1 LSTSLIGQSLGKIEI
16 RELLGRG
23 GMATVYKG
31 YQPDIDRYVAIKV
44 LTPIPEMDSEFVERF
59 KLEART
65 IARLQHPH
73 ILPLFD
79 YGDDKGLL
87 YLVTS
92 YVSGGSLAD
101 RLLHGPMPFPT
112 IARILREIASA
123 LDYAHRQGIIHR
135 DIKPGNI
142 LLSDE
147 GFALLADFG
156 IVKLLEG
163 TNTSANLTNP
173 SGVVG
178 TPAYMS
184 PEQANGLVIDGRNDI
199 YALGVVVYEMI
210 TGQQPFQA
218 ETPVQLLLKHLT
230 EPPPYIRDFNHDVPP
245 ALDIVLQRALA
256 KDPDER
262 YQTATDFA
270 EAFAQA
276 ISGMGVETLTLSDTP
291 SSTFSKPSTASR
303 RKASD
308 ATATEPSVKRLS
320 INQTTTTI
328 LMVAAAAL
336 ALVLALIALIT
347 ANQRSQPEVPTAVL
361 TTAPTAAAVV
371 PTSAPAAPRFGLA
384 SFTTSSV
391 LGDTLNLTVE
401 DLDPLPAGTTY
412 TVWLE
417 NTDDQNI
424 LRLGTL
430 DLNALGAG
438 VLTYT
443 EPDNMPLPAVYNR
456 ILLTAEREEEDAP
469 SGDVLY
475 SGMVPIAITTA
486 LENILWASDDGL
498 DGGSLLDGALTE
510 GQIALQH
517 SGLAAS
523 ATNLGGLRQHAEHT
537 INILLGTRDDLDGDG
552 RGVNPGRGVGVSFFL
567 DQIDE
572 RLEMAGSDPGADLG
586 VQTQV
591 EYVRVCL
598 VNARRRMDE
607 VIDLERELLAASDI
621 ESIEVQRVRST
632 EIAAALIEGVDLNQ
646 NGTVELFEGECGL
659 QQVGESG
666 ILMGNLALQAA
677 GDA

>member
-1 LSTSLIGQSLGKIEI
+1 MSTSLIGQSLGKIQI

-44 LTPIPEMDSEFVERF
+44 LTPIPEMDAGFVERF

-87 YLVTS
+87 YLVTA

-101 RLLHGPMPFPT
+101 RVLHGPMPLPT

-123 LDYAHRQGIIHR
+123 LDYAHRQGVIHR

-163 TNTSANLTNP
+163 TNTAANLTNP

-184 PEQANGLVIDGRNDI
+184 PEQANGLEIDGRNDI
-199 YALGVVVYEMI
+199 YAMGVVVYEMI
-210 TGQQPFQA
+210 TGQQPFKA
-218 ETPVQLLLKHLT
+218 ETPVQLLLKHLM
-230 EPPPYIRDFNHDVPP
+230 EPPPYIRDFNQEVPA

-262 YQTATDFA
+262 YQTATAFS
-270 EAFAQA
+270 EAFTQA
-276 ISGMGVETLTLSDTP
+276 ISGLGVDTITIKDETSPTLD
-291 SSTFSKPSTASR
+291 KPSTESR
-303 RKASD
+303 RKAAN
-308 ATATEPSVKRLS
+308 ATATEPAVKRLS
-320 INQTTTTI
+320 INQTTTTVV
-328 LMVAAAAL
+328 MVAAAAL
-336 ALVLALIALIT
+336 ALVLALVALIT
-347 ANQRSQPEVPTAVL
+347 ASQRNVAVEP
-361 TTAPTAAAVV
+361 TTAPTTVATVAAVV
-371 PTSAPAAPRFGLA
+371 PTAVPAAPRFGLA

-391 LGDTLNLTVE
+391 LGDTLNLSVD
-401 DLDPLPAGTTY
+401 DLDPLRAGTSY
-412 TVWLE
+412 TAWLE
-417 NTDDQNI
+417 NTDDQSI
-424 LRLGTL
+424 MRLGTL
-430 DLNALGAG
+430 DLNALGSG
-438 VLTYT
+438 VLTFT
-443 EPDNMPLPAVYNR
+443 EPDHMPLPAVYNR
-456 ILLTAEREEEDAP
+456 ILLTAEREAGDAP
-469 SGDVLY
+469 SGDALY
-475 SGMVPIAITTA
+475 SGMVPVAVTTA
-486 LENILWASDDGL
+486 LRNILWASDDGI
-498 DGGSLLDGALTE
+498 DGGSLLDGAIGE
-510 GQIALQH
+510 AQIAEQH
-517 SGLAAS
+517 SSLAAS

-537 INILLGTRDDLDGDG
+537 INILLGTRDDLDRDG
-552 RGVNPGRGVGVSFFL
+552 RGVNPGRGVGVTFFL
-567 DQIDE
+567 DQIDQ
-572 RLEMAGSDPGADLG
+572 RLEMAGTDPDADIS
-586 VQTQV
+586 VQTQI

-598 VNARRRMDE
+598 VNARNRMNE
-607 VIDLERELLAASDI
+607 VIALERELLASPDI
-621 ESIEVQRVRST
+621 ESVEAQRNRST
-632 EIAAALIEGVDLNQ
+632 EIAAELIEGVDLNQ

-666 ILMGNLALQAA
+666 IVMGNLALQAA